1 MERETRRL
9 LSIYPFENVE
19 VLVGSSLSMDKNK
32 DYFFGHSNPAVRTL
46 FHALLQSANKVPQS
60 NPPTNHPGSLIAY
73 RHDLAPLQV
82 NDRTQR
88 MPPVATERPYP
99 IGATSVPGISHV
111 RDLRAASPTVA
122 SEKHAKGEK
131 GQATVGQ
138 MRYLVTSTGAFGS
151 GLRTYRCTPVSP
163 LKLKRNTG
171 MSIMNQPPGIVT
183 LAQLSIIPV

>member
-46 FHALLQSANKVPQS
+46 FHALLQSANKVPHS
-60 NPPTNHPGSLIAY
+60 NPPTNHPPSLITY

-88 MPPVATERPYP
+88 MPPVLLSGPTPSEPLLSRVSAMSE
-99 IGATSVPGISHV
+99 ISVRHRRQWLLKST
-111 RDLRAASPTVA
+111 RRARKARRRSV
-122 SEKHAKGEK
+122 KC
-131 GQATVGQ
+131 V
-138 MRYLVTSTGAFGS
+138 
-151 GLRTYRCTPVSP
+151 
-163 LKLKRNTG
+163 
-171 MSIMNQPPGIVT
+171 I
-183 LAQLSIIPV
+183 